1 MEIFASLVSFVV
13 ALVGIHGKT
22 WNAQGKGFRKLTRT
36 GWITAV
42 CALLALV
49 FAITTEL
56 FRRDEDAKARAQRE
70 TINQIALMEICLAAA
85 DLKIAI
91 DTLMSVATHSLNKD
105 GSDIGR
111 TFAELEDKSA
121 LDQMEKFDV
130 LSSPIARPS
139 VGDQRVLDAF
149 VSEYSKSFIAKS
161 NIALAKYSTFLEGD
175 IILKSTWLINH
186 NFVRRLVA
194 FSEQVGQL
202 KINGKMKYPAL
213 WPAERNEYLEA
224 LALLKS
230 VFEMSQATNSGLV
243 CKIPD
248 FFKKKQ

>member
-1 MEIFASLVSFVV
+1 
-13 ALVGIHGKT
+13 
-22 WNAQGKGFRKLTRT
+22 
-36 GWITAV
+36 
-42 CALLALV
+42 
-49 FAITTEL
+49 
-56 FRRDEDAKARAQRE
+56 
-70 TINQIALMEICLAAA
+70 
-85 DLKIAI
+85 
-91 DTLMSVATHSLNKD
+91 LNKD

-111 TFAELEDKSA
+111 TFAELEDKAA

-130 LSSPIARPS
+130 LSSPIARPT

-149 VSEYSKSFIAKS
+149 VSDYSRSFIAKA

-175 IILKSTWLINH
+175 IILKSTWLVNH
-186 NFVRRLVA
+186 NFVRRLAA

-224 LALLKS
+224 LTLLKS
-230 VFEMSQATNSGLV
+230 VFDMSQATNNGLV

-248 FFKKKQ
+248 FFKKE